1 MPLFLQVFAS
11 SFAMDTSHTQGRVEP
26 YKLMMKS
33 TLTRTPTPPH
43 SHSSLKKKFV
53 KINFFQKPSCHIL
66 MLKRTL
72 TKDDPSL
79 SILQN
84 CEGGC
89 STALH
94 KQFIGTIV
102 FTKKQKK
109 WQNKI
114 RWKHNHSLV
123 IVILVLQHIWWKL
136 HSSKSNTVHRRQHP
150 KQCDNWYV
158 TNTDH
163 FLLSAHC
170 RLQADTGHRW
180 LRDAHPVSRIIS
192 AYASEKEIYRIW
204 GFHFK
209 SGKA

>member
-1 MPLFLQVFAS
+1 
-11 SFAMDTSHTQGRVEP
+11 
-26 YKLMMKS
+26 MKS

-43 SHSSLKKKFV
+43 PHSPFKKKLL
-53 KINFFQKPSCHIL
+53 KINFFQKPYHHIL

-72 TKDDPSL
+72 TMDDPSL

-94 KQFIGTIV
+94 KQFIGTIL

-114 RWKHNHSLV
+114 RWKQNHSLV
-123 IVILVLQHIWWKL
+123 IVILVLRHIWWKA
-136 HSSKSNTVHRRQHP
+136 HSSKSNTAHRRQHP

-158 TNTDH
+158 TNTDLCAP

-170 RLQADTGHRW
+170 HLQVDTGHRW
-180 LRDAHPVSRIIS
+180 PRYARPVSRIIS
-192 AYASEKEIYRIW
+192 AYASETGIYRIW